1 MVNYYQDDL
10 AFIHDVGY
18 GEFARKAAP
27 GILDIFARRRIRD
40 GLVVDLGCG
49 SGLWAGQLI
58 ERGYTVLGIDIS
70 EAMIRLARQ
79 RAPQAEFRVASIFQ
93 ADIPPCRAVTSLGEC
108 ISYLFDTTNNNR
120 ALRQLF
126 RRVYNALAPGGV
138 FVFDVMEMT
147 GIGRETTTRTFAEG
161 DGWMTV
167 VETQED
173 RDRLTRR
180 ITTFRKVGD
189 LYRRADETHRVRLY
203 DAATIAAELRR
214 VGFRVRITRRYGDYA
229 LMKSRVA
236 FIARRSGGSRQE
248 AGSRRQEAGG

>member
-1 MVNYYQDDL
+1 MTDYYQEDL

-18 GEFARKAAP
+18 SEFARNAAP
-27 GILDIFARRRIRD
+27 GIFDIFARYKIHD

-49 SGLWAGQLI
+49 SGLWAEQLI
-58 ERGYTVLGIDIS
+58 KRGFDVVGIDIS
-70 EAMIRLARQ
+70 EAMIQLARR
-79 RAPQAEFRVASIFQ
+79 RAPRAEFRVASIFQ

-120 ALRQLF
+120 ALRRLF

-173 RDRLTRR
+173 RDRHRLTRR

-203 DAATIAAELRR
+203 DAATIAAELR
-214 VGFRVRITRRYGDYA
+214 
-229 LMKSRVA
+229 
-236 FIARRSGGSRQE
+236 
-248 AGSRRQEAGG
+248 

>member
-1 MVNYYQDDL
+1 MADYYQDDL

-18 GEFARKAAP
+18 GEFARQSAP
-27 GILDIFARRRIRD
+27 GLLDLFARCGIRD

-49 SGLWAGQLI
+49 SGLWAEQLVK
-58 ERGYTVLGIDIS
+58 RGYEVLGIDIS

-79 RAPQAEFRVASIFQ
+79 RAPQAEFRVASLFH

-108 ISYLFDTTNNNR
+108 ISYLFDTSHNNR

-126 RRVYNALAPGGV
+126 RRVHKALAVGGV
-138 FVFDVMEMT
+138 FVFDVMEP
-147 GIGRETTTRTFAEG
+147 GKLGRASAAKTFSEG

-167 VETQED
+167 VEKRED
-173 RDRLTRR
+173 RERQTLTRR

-203 DAATIAAELRR
+203 DAATVADELRR
-214 VGFRVRITRRYGDYA
+214 AGFRVRVTRRYGDYA
-229 LMKSRVA
+229 LMKARVA
-236 FIARRSGGSRQE
+236 FIARKASASD
-248 AGSRRQEAGG
+248 